1 MPTTRAGFDDSP
13 QLTGRDA
20 LVLYG
25 PTMYVEIGFDPGFT
39 RGDGIRPNL
48 PTRQHL
54 ALVDTGATTS
64 CIDSTLAIN
73 LGLPIADRRPVSGVH
88 GSSEV
93 NLHIAQMHVP
103 SLDITVV
110 GLFAGVHLTAGGQP
124 HFALIGRTFLR
135 DFTMVYQGRTGTVTI
150 SNDLP

>member
-13 QLTGRDA
+13 HLAGRDA
-20 LVLYG
+20 LLLYG
-25 PTMYVEIGFDPGFT
+25 PTLNVQVGFDPGFS
-39 RGDGIRPNL
+39 RGDGTRPNVPVTPL
-48 PTRQHL
+48 P

-64 CIDSTLAIN
+64 CIDSTLAMN

-103 SLDITVV
+103 SLGITVV
-110 GLFAGVHLTAGGQP
+110 GMFAGVHLTAGGQP